1 MSNIILT
8 KHEHDKPKSELDNS
22 FSFVKVLMIGVLIVV
37 IIGVGLWRISHPY
50 DKPSISEVSTKA
62 TIVHHMNHIDKVK
75 KQVAADIED
84 TNSKHDSITKWVSE
98 TGDEIHSLQ
107 DSVNNKEQQVKD
119 LQNQLNN

>member
-8 KHEHDKPKSELDNS
+8 KHVHDKPKSELDNS
-22 FSFVKVLMIGVLIVV
+22 FPVVKVVIMAVFIAL

-75 KQVAADIED
+75 KQVEADIED

>member
-8 KHEHDKPKSELDNS
+8 KHVHDKPKSELDNS
-22 FSFVKVLMIGVLIVV
+22 FSFGKVFMIGALIVL

-50 DKPSISEVSTKA
+50 DKPAISEVSTKA
-62 TIVHHMNHIDKVK
+62 TLVHHMNHIDKVK
-75 KQVAADIED
+75 KQVEADIED
-84 TNSKHDSITKWVSE
+84 TTSKQDSITKWVSE

>member
-8 KHEHDKPKSELDNS
+8 KHVHDKPTSELDNS
-22 FSFVKVLMIGVLIVV
+22 FSVVKVIIMAVLITL
-37 IIGVGLWRISHPY
+37 IIGVGLWRMSHPH
-50 DKPSISEVSTKA
+50 DKPSVYEVSTKA

-75 KQVAADIED
+75 KQVEADIED

>member
-8 KHEHDKPKSELDNS
+8 KQEHDKPKSELDNS
-22 FSFVKVLMIGVLIVV
+22 FSFVKVLMIVVLMVV

-50 DKPSISEVSTKA
+50 DKPAISEVSTKA
-62 TIVHHMNHIDKVK
+62 TLVHHMNHIDKVK
-75 KQVAADIED
+75 KQVEADIED
-84 TNSKHDSITKWVSE
+84 TTSKHDSITKWVSE

>member
-8 KHEHDKPKSELDNS
+8 KHVHDKPKSELDNS
-22 FSFVKVLMIGVLIVV
+22 FSFVKVFMIVVLIVV

-75 KQVAADIED
+75 KQVEADIED

-98 TGDEIHSLQ
+98 TGDEIHRLQ

>member
-75 KQVAADIED
+75 KQVEADIED

>member
-22 FSFVKVLMIGVLIVV
+22 FSFVKVLMIVALIVL

-50 DKPSISEVSTKA
+50 DKTSISEVSTKA
-62 TIVHHMNHIDKVK
+62 TIVHHMNQIDKVK
-75 KQVAADIED
+75 KQVEADIED

>member
-8 KHEHDKPKSELDNS
+8 KHVHDKPKSELDNS
-22 FSFVKVLMIGVLIVV
+22 FPVVKVVLMAVLITL
-37 IIGVGLWRISHPY
+37 IGVGLWRISHPY
-50 DKPSISEVSTKA
+50 DKPSVYKVSTKA

-75 KQVAADIED
+75 KQVEADIED

>member
-8 KHEHDKPKSELDNS
+8 KHEHNKPKSELDNS
-22 FSFVKVLMIGVLIVV
+22 FSFVKVLMIVVLIVV

-62 TIVHHMNHIDKVK
+62 TIVHHMNHID
-75 KQVAADIED
+75 
-84 TNSKHDSITKWVSE
+84 SKHDSITKWVSE